1 MTAVSFPDLALIF
14 ASVYSHRKACDILT
28 SQCFLEVADEEG
40 RREFVEVR
48 KFQALKFIA
57 LS

>member
-1 MTAVSFPDLALIF
+1 MHFSRVTF

-28 SQCFLEVADEEG
+28 PQCFFEVTDKEG
-40 RREFVEVR
+40 LREFVNAR
-48 KFQALKFIA
+48 KFQALKIIA

>member
-1 MTAVSFPDLALIF
+1 MHFSRVTF
-14 ASVYSHRKACDILT
+14 ASVYSHRKACDILRRG
-28 SQCFLEVADEEG
+28 QCFFEVTDEEG
-40 RREFVEVR
+40 LREFVAAR

>member
-1 MTAVSFPDLALIF
+1 MHLSMVTF
-14 ASVYSHRKACDILT
+14 ASVYSVFFAVT
-28 SQCFLEVADEEG
+28 DEEG
-40 RREFVEVR
+40 LREFVEAH